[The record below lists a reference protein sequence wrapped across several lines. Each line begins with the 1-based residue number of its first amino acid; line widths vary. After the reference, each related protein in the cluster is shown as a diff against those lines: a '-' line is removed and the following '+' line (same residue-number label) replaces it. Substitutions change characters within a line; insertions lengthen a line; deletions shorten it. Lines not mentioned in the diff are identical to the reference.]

1 MSSSTPVRM
10 MSSTTA
16 MACRQCEQTENSKAC
31 TTIGVCG
38 KTPETAALQDLLV
51 HALKGLAA
59 WSVAAKSAGA
69 SMAELAA
76 IDAFVPNALFTTLT
90 NVNFDSARIAA
101 LLHETAAK
109 RAAAVA
115 LVKKYKGKAP
125 DSPAANFQVP
135 AGASVSA
142 LEALANGDKFVGIE
156 GAQQRI
162 GADRAGLLELITY
175 GVKGL
180 CAYAEHVQMLKALDA
195 ATNAD
200 IVALLAFTAVE
211 DQSVDAM
218 LTAALKVGEVNFK
231 VTQLLEDAHKA
242 TFGPMV
248 PTTVQTHAKAGKAIL
263 VSGHD
268 MTDLQRVLEATAGRG
283 ISVYTH
289 GEMLPGNSYAKLKQ
303 HKHLVG
309 HYGSAWQNQKLEFA
323 AFPGAILM
331 TSNCIIQPAKSYR
344 DRIFTTGP
352 VGWPGVTHIPA
363 GGNLA
368 PLLAAATSAKGFA
381 TDEAA
386 RPSLTIGYGKDTL
399 LGAADAIVD
408 AVKAGTVKRFFFIG
422 GCDGTEGERNY
433 FTQLA
438 QALPQ
443 STVILTAGCA
453 KFRFNRLLEGQKVGP
468 FPRVLDTGQC
478 NDISGAIAVAG
489 GLAGKLGCGVG
500 DLPLDFAVSWLEQKA
515 VSQLLT
521 CLHLGLKGI
530 HLGPNL
536 PAFVTPTVLNV
547 LVDKFKLAPT
557 TTPAKDFPQAS
568 Y

>member
-1 MSSSTPVRM
+1 
-10 MSSTTA
+10 
-16 MACRQCEQTENSKAC
+16 
-31 TTIGVCG
+31 VCG

-69 SMAELAA
+69 SLAELAA
-76 IDAFVPNALFTTLT
+76 IDAFVPSALFTTLT
-90 NVNFDSARIAA
+90 NVNFDSSRIAA
-101 LLHETAAK
+101 LLHETTAK
-109 RAAAVA
+109 RAAASA
-115 LVKKYKGKAP
+115 LVGKYKGAAP
-125 DSPAANFQVP
+125 DSPAAKFQAP
-135 AGASVSA
+135 IGASVAA
-142 LEALANGDKFVGIE
+142 LEALANGDSFVGIE
-156 GAQQRI
+156 GAQQRV
-162 GADRAGLLELITY
+162 GADRAGLLELICY

-195 ATNAD
+195 TTNAD

-211 DQSVDAM
+211 DRSVDA
-218 LTAALKVGEVNFK
+218 LLATALKVGEVNFK

-248 PTTVQTHAKAGKAIL
+248 PTTVKTHALAGKAIL

-268 MTDLQRVLEATAGRG
+268 MTDLQRVLDATAGSG
-283 ISVYTH
+283 IFVYTH
-289 GEMLPGNSYAKLKQ
+289 GEMLPGNAYTKLKA
-303 HKHLVG
+303 HPHLAG
-309 HYGSAWQNQKLEFA
+309 HFGSAWQNQKLEFA

-352 VGWPGVTHIPA
+352 VGWPGVRHIAA
-363 GGNLA
+363 GGDLA
-368 PLLAAATSAKGFA
+368 PLLTAAKAAKGFA
-381 TDEAA
+381 ADETA
-386 RPSLTIGYGKDTL
+386 RPTLTIGYGKDTL

-422 GCDGTEGERNY
+422 GCDGTEGERSY
-433 FTQLA
+433 FSDLA
-438 QALPQ
+438 KALPP

-489 GLAGKLGCGVG
+489 GLAGKLGCSVNE
-500 DLPLDFAVSWLEQKA
+500 LPLDFAVSWLEQKA

-521 CLHLGLKGI
+521 CLHLGLRGI

-536 PAFVTPTVLNV
+536 PAFVTPAVLNV
-547 LVDKFKLAPT
+547 LVEKFNLAPT
-557 TTPAKDFPQAS
+557 TTPASDFPHLAR
-568 Y
+568 